1 MAHGAWLN
9 GSSSRCLDR
18 NLPHLAILLT
28 NQLHR
33 FWSGSSLE
41 GLGLCTQSG
50 GYHGAVNC
58 LDVWNFANHH
68 RPVLLLRRERVDGV
82 SEEKDGRQ
90 VGELGALSDL
100 FPVLDLVVR
109 DVKGGQL
116 LERSHVVKSLNLV
129 VGEPE
134 LLKSGGDIF
143 QILNPLDVVA
153 GEGQNFEILQTL
165 HGHDLL
171 N

>member
-1 MAHGAWLN
+1 MYGV
-9 GSSSRCLDR
+9 
-18 NLPHLAILLT
+18 LL
-28 NQLHR
+28 R
-33 FWSGSSLE
+33 SLE

-171 N
+171 D